1 MDYPGRHARGAGDM
15 AQLVPRGK
23 RAAGM
28 ILRTEHGPN
37 NMAMN
42 LIRGAAGK
50 DSLKSRR
57 KAAA

>member
-1 MDYPGRHARGAGDM
+1 M